1 MQRWLIIGSG
11 DVARRMVPLIRAA
24 PQLFALCRDD
34 ISAARWRSLGA
45 TPLMG
50 DLDKPATLGRL
61 SGLAHVVFHFAP
73 PASDRPGDPRTKHL
87 ITALERGASL
97 PHTLVY
103 ISTTGVYG
111 DCRGALV
118 DECTPVRPTTARA
131 SRRVEAETLLRG
143 FGTRSGCHVSIL
155 RAPGIYA
162 EDRLPLERLHRQDP
176 LAELQSDPWTNH
188 IHARDLAQAA
198 LDAARRARPNR
209 IYNVADDSRLR
220 MGEFYE
226 MLARHFGLPL
236 PARLPLEE
244 VRRKISEISWSF
256 MAESRQVSNSRIK
269 REFRRAWYYPTIDHF
284 LKSIA
289 PVKAVVSN
297 SKR

>member
-11 DVARRMVPLIRAA
+11 DVARRMVPLMRVA
-24 PQLFALCRDD
+24 PKLFVLCRDHA
-34 ISAARWRSLGA
+34 SAARWRSLGA

-50 DLDKPATLGRL
+50 DLDQPATLGRL

-73 PASDRPGDPRTKHL
+73 PATDRAGDPRTKHL
-87 ITALERGASL
+87 IAALERGASL

-111 DCRGALV
+111 DCQGALV
-118 DECTPVRPTTARA
+118 DECSPVRPTTARA
-131 SRRVEAETLLRG
+131 ARRVEAETLLRA
-143 FGTRSGCHVSIL
+143 FAVRSGCRVSIL

-162 EDRLPLERLHRQDP
+162 EDRLPLERLKRQDP
-176 LAELQSDPWTNH
+176 LPELPSDPWTNH

-198 LDAARRARPNR
+198 LDAVHQARPNR
-209 IYNVADDSRLR
+209 VYNVVDDSRLR

-226 MLARHFGLPL
+226 NLARHFGLPL
-236 PARLPLEE
+236 PSRLPLPE

-256 MAESRQVSNSRIK
+256 MAESRQVSNARIK
-269 REFRRAWYYPTIDHF
+269 REFGRAWYYPSVDHF
-284 LKSIA
+284 LEGFPFK
-289 PVKAVVSN
+289 KAMASGSN
-297 SKR
+297 R